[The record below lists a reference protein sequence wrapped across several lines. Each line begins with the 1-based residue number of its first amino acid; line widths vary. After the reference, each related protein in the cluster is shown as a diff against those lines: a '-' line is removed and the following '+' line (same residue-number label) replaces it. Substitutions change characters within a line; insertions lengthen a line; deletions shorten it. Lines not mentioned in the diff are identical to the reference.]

1 MQVRR
6 VVRRIFHGAGFEVRR
21 FLPQQSEW
29 AGLCRMLRAHEV
41 TAVLDVGAS
50 TGGFASHLFDAGFD
64 GRVISFEP
72 LTRSH
77 SELLRAA
84 RGNTRWIVAPPVA
97 LGSEQGTSTINISAN
112 VGSSSLLPMLSANL
126 AAAPSSACVGK
137 EMVQVT
143 TLDDVASDFIAG
155 DDIVFIKIDVQGF
168 ESEVIKGARRTL
180 ARAAGVHI
188 ELSFV
193 PLYEGQ
199 SLFRDTWD
207 HLSSL
212 GFEPWAFSPAFTDNT
227 SGRMLQMDGVFF
239 RGVGEA

>member
-1 MQVRR
+1 
-6 VVRRIFHGAGFEVRR
+6 
-21 FLPQQSEW
+21 
-29 AGLCRMLRAHEV
+29 MLRTHEV
-41 TAVLDVGAS
+41 TAVFDVGAS

-77 SELLRAA
+77 GELLRAA

-97 LGSEQGTSTINISAN
+97 IGSQQGTGAINISAH
-112 VGSSSLLPMLSANL
+112 VGSSSLLPMLSAHL
-126 AAAPSSACVGK
+126 AVVPSSGFIGK
-137 EMVQVT
+137 EIVQVT
-143 TLDDVASDFIAG
+143 TLDDAASNFLAG
-155 DDIVFIKIDVQGF
+155 DEVVFIKIDVQGF
-168 ESEVIKGARRTL
+168 ESEVLKGARRTL

-212 GFEPWAFSPAFTDNT
+212 GFELWAFSPAFTDST
-227 SGRMLQMDGVFF
+227 TGRMLQIDGVFF
-239 RGVGEA
+239 RDVRAA

>member
-1 MQVRR
+1 MQLRR
-6 VVRRIFHGAGFEVRR
+6 VVRRVFHAAGFEVLR
-21 FLPQQSEW
+21 FLPEHSEW
-29 AGLCRMLRAHEV
+29 AGLCRMLAAHKV
-41 TAVLDVGAS
+41 TAVLDVGGS
-50 TGGFASHLFDAGFD
+50 TGCFGSHLFDAGFD

-72 LTRSH
+72 LARSH

-84 RGNTRWIVAPPVA
+84 RGNPRWIVAPPVA
-97 LGSEQGTSTINISAN
+97 IGSEQGVSTINVSAN
-112 VGSSSLLPMLSANL
+112 VGSSSLLPMLGAHL
-126 AAAPSSACVGK
+126 AVAPSSAFIGK

-155 DDIVFIKIDVQGF
+155 DDVVFIKIDVQGF
-168 ESEVIKGARRTL
+168 ESEVLKGAQHTL

-199 SLFRDTWD
+199 SLFQDTWD
-207 HLSSL
+207 LLISL

-227 SGRMLQMDGVFF
+227 TGRMLQIDGVFF
-239 RGVGEA
+239 RDRRAS